1 MLTLSQTGRL
11 VLPLTLLLAGAV
23 TAARGQAPASDPGAS
38 PPSPNWNRPRES
50 NAGTLPPPAPPGS
63 GVADTAPVSPLPPV
77 PPFAEPPPPGVFS
90 APPSPPPAPGAAA
103 TAGGF
108 ASTLPGGGR
117 GLGAVLSPVVG
128 QVPLSGGYQAVGFF
142 DAPVRGQDT
151 HLGYLQQDLNAI
163 TPIWQDVRNELYAT
177 ARVGV
182 ESFFTHAVLPNT
194 GQPLPAELW
203 NVSVGTGYR
212 HLFDNGWIGGASVS
226 VGSASDKPFH
236 SIDEM
241 TVSASATLRVP
252 RGDRD
257 AWVFGV
263 NLSSNSQVLPFV
275 PIPFV
280 AYLYNP
286 SDRFQ
291 ALVGFPFAS
300 VTYRPWDDL
309 TFSASYA
316 LLTTFHARVSYR
328 VAPPVSV
335 FCALDFDNENYYL
348 ADRTDANQRFFNY
361 SDRLSGGVHVVLA
374 RQALLEVSGGYVF
387 DRVFFEGTGG
397 TDQSFNKVS
406 VAPGAFLGA
415 KLQIR
420 Y

>member
-1 MLTLSQTGRL
+1 
-11 VLPLTLLLAGAV
+11 VV
-23 TAARGQAPASDPGAS
+23 
-38 PPSPNWNRPRES
+38 
-50 NAGTLPPPAPPGS
+50 
-63 GVADTAPVSPLPPV
+63 
-77 PPFAEPPPPGVFS
+77 
-90 APPSPPPAPGAAA
+90 
-103 TAGGF
+103 
-108 ASTLPGGGR
+108 PGGGR
-117 GLGAVLSPVVG
+117 GLGTVLNPVVG
-128 QVPLSGGYQAVGFF
+128 RVPLSGGYQAVGFF
-142 DAPVRGQDT
+142 DAAVRGQDT
-151 HLGYLQQDLNAI
+151 HLGYLQQDLNVL

-182 ESFFTHAVLPNT
+182 ESFFTQAVLPNT
-194 GQPLPAELW
+194 GRPFPAELW
-203 NVSVGTGYR
+203 NVSLGTGYR
-212 HLFDNGWIGGASVS
+212 HLFDNGWIGGGSVS

-309 TFSASYA
+309 TLSASYA

-348 ADRTDANQRFFNY
+348 ADRTDSNQRFFNY
-361 SDRLSGGVHVVLA
+361 SDRLSGGVQVVLA

-397 TDQSFNKVS
+397 TDQSFNHVG